1 MMPDFDLSTRP
12 KQRISKRKPSKK
24 QKAVSNI
31 LKRPLMER
39 KTGLKPATLSLEG

>member
-1 MMPDFDLSTRP
+1 MMLDFDLSTRP
-12 KQRISKRKPSKK
+12 RISKREPSKK